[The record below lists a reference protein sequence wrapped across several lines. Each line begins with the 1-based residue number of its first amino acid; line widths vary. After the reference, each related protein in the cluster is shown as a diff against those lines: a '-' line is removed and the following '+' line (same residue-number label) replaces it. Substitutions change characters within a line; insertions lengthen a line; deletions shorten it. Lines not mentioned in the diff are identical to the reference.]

1 MRQMEY
7 YDAYGVF
14 QGFETPRWDPNDD
27 VEWTALSVGC
37 GGFGVDKDLPKISP
51 GKMRKQSPTKPM
63 PRVKS
68 VLELRRVPR
77 CEKNRQR
84 RSRSSMSEQP
94 PIENGD
100 DDDDLTLLRSI
111 DSKKAS
117 LEFAQSR
124 RGDPREED
132 MEADSDEGEAAKPAD
147 GSFMVDL
154 LTNGD
159 NALSLSELFK
169 FKKAF
174 FAADDNGNGVLEW
187 EEFLQ
192 AFRLIS
198 DDILESDIM
207 TWFAKIDSDCDGFVE
222 WDECFD
228 FLVSMG
234 EQNYFGKPSG
244 EDRLHPCEDVDPVP
258 SRHGHLSMMNRIVVI
273 EEHDK
278 YASVG
283 RDGSLKIFY
292 RESFMPCKTIHVGS
306 VVVYDV
312 CNIDGLNRL
321 AVASSDNH
329 VTFFDATTFG
339 RQKDFLKYDSAP
351 TAIGFSKDFG
361 SYHFAVGETN
371 GTVHLYSDF
380 RPSAL
385 THGKVS
391 FPHMELNRHGAQ
403 VNCLKFVLDIQALV
417 TCSNDGTLKTT
428 HVTTGREMRS
438 FPHNKPIEWFDYLA
452 EHKALVCCGGD
463 CQVRLY
469 HPEKLS
475 PICELSGHITPV
487 NYCLADNVSNQL
499 LTIAKDKT
507 IKIWDLKSMKEVA
520 NYGVTKTFYPED
532 HISAACFDRES
543 ARVIFGATSPI
554 PWQLSRPFATPK
566 PHTDVVVM
574 TLFSEVFQTI
584 ITADLAANVCVWNH
598 LTGELLVQFR
608 CAPEG
613 VQLLTMCLSMDE
625 RRLIT
630 SSDDGRCAIFN
641 FTCGRML
648 DIVSEGRNNEVGCLM
663 HMRIRDLDYFVN
675 TSPERA
681 LRIWPDKSFS
691 PSAKE
696 RNLMTTSHEVQC
708 IAKCQGRNYILVG
721 QADGTVVVWH
731 ASLTSLLCKF
741 QANDSGA
748 AVEFILP
755 LPAPA
760 DKSAQGAILVSC
772 GDGVLRSWDLGS
784 GAEPPEL
791 LSSTPS
797 KHIGG
802 IFTAHS
808 GNLTAEILVTAD
820 AEGYVKLWDLTGL
833 CGSPA
838 RPGLV
843 TQTHHW
849 RASRRAVNSLLYV
862 DKSARNPALVV
873 TSSGGLDAYIW
884 TQEGVRVGQIGE
896 GIPVLW
902 NLADKSTFDGSQEL
916 AQDLEDAEQ
925 HKQVAEEEEVVV
937 QKEVVKKNKGEMVN
951 DMVTNIFMDRKRNKN
966 KKVERILCGLT
977 VHPPREI
984 SYRHGTGPEQLQQLE
999 IGKPRFKKKN
1009 QTSYQA

>member
-1 MRQMEY
+1 MEY

-14 QGFETPRWDPNDD
+14 QGFEAPRWDPTDD
-27 VEWTALSVGC
+27 AEWTALSVGC
-37 GGFGVDKDLPKISP
+37 GGFGVDQDLPKISP

-63 PRVKS
+63 PRVRS
-68 VLELRRVPR
+68 VLEMRRVPK

-84 RSRSSMSEQP
+84 RSRSVMGELP
-94 PIENGD
+94 VVED
-100 DDDDLTLLRSI
+100 VEEDDDLTLLRSI

-117 LEFAQSR
+117 FEFAQSR
-124 RGDPREED
+124 RGDPKDEPPVHSP
-132 MEADSDEGEAAKPAD
+132 DSVEAAAIKQAD

-258 SRHGHLSMMNRIVVI
+258 SRHGHLSMMTRIVVI

-292 RESFMPCKTIHVGS
+292 RESFMPCKSIHVGS

-312 CNIDGLNRL
+312 CNVEGLNRL

-329 VTFFDATTFG
+329 VTFFDATSFG
-339 RQKDFLKYDSAP
+339 RQKDFLRYDTAP

-361 SYHFAVGETN
+361 SYHFAVGEQN
-371 GTVHLYSDF
+371 GKVHLYSEF

-385 THGKVS
+385 THGRVS

-403 VNCLKFVLDIQALV
+403 VNCLKFVSDIQALV

-438 FPHNKPIEWFDYLA
+438 FPHNKPIVWFDYLA
-452 EHKALVCCGGD
+452 ERKALVCCGGD
-463 CQVRLY
+463 STVRLY

-475 PICELSGHITPV
+475 PICELSGHISPV

-499 LTIAKDKT
+499 LTIATDKT
-507 IKIWDLKSMKEVA
+507 IKIWDLKTLKEVA
-520 NYGVTKTFYPED
+520 NYGVNRTFYPED
-532 HISAACFDRES
+532 IVSAACFDSES

-574 TLFSEVFQTI
+574 TVFSQVFQTI

-696 RNLMTTSHEVQC
+696 RNLMTTPYEVQC
-708 IAKCQGRNYILVG
+708 MAKCPNRNYILVG

-731 ASLTSLLCKF
+731 ASLASLLVKF

-755 LPAPA
+755 LPAPV
-760 DKSAQGAILVSC
+760 DKRSQGGILVSC
-772 GDGVLRSWDLGS
+772 GDGVLRTWDLGT

-791 LSSTPS
+791 LSSTRS
-797 KHIGG
+797 NHIGI

-808 GNLTAEILVTAD
+808 ANPASEVLATAD
-820 AEGYVKLWDLTGL
+820 AEGYVKLWDLTGM
-833 CGSPA
+833 CGEPA

-843 TQTHHW
+843 SQTGHW
-849 RASRRAVNSLLYV
+849 RASRRAVNSVLYI
-862 DKSARNPALVV
+862 DATRRNPALVV
-873 TSSGGLDAYIW
+873 TSSGGLDACIW
-884 TQEGVRVGQIGE
+884 TETGVRIGQIGE
-896 GIPVLW
+896 GIPMLW
-902 NLADKSTFDGSQEL
+902 NLSDVSTFDGFQEV
-916 AQDLEDAEQ
+916 AVDLDEDAVKRQ
-925 HKQVAEEEEVVV
+925 HEMKEAVEVVEKKDV
-937 QKEVVKKNKGEMVN
+937 TKKNKGEMVN
-951 DMVTNIFMDRKRNKN
+951 DMVTNIFSERKRNKN

-984 SYRHGTGPEQLQQLE
+984 AYRFGTGPDQLQQLVD
-999 IGKPRFKKKN
+999 IGKPRFKKR
-1009 QTSYQA
+1009 

>member
-1 MRQMEY
+1 MEY

-27 VEWTALSVGC
+27 AQWSSLSVGC
-37 GGFGVDKDLPKISP
+37 GGFGVDHELPKISP
-51 GKMRKQSPTKPM
+51 GRISRQSPVKPM
-63 PRVKS
+63 PRVRS
-68 VLELRRVPR
+68 VLELRRVPK

-84 RSRSSMSEQP
+84 RSRSAMSQLKIAPEVP
-94 PIENGD
+94 EE
-100 DDDDLTLLRSI
+100 DDLTELRSI
-111 DSKKAS
+111 DSRKAS
-117 LEFAQSR
+117 VEFAQSR
-124 RGDPREED
+124 CGDPDHREEED
-132 MEADSDEGEAAKPAD
+132 EEGEANPAD

-159 NALSLSELFK
+159 NALSLAELFK

-192 AFRLIS
+192 AFRLMS

-258 SRHGHLSMMNRIVVI
+258 SRHGHLSMMTRIVVI
-273 EEHDK
+273 DEHDK

-292 RESFMPCKTIHVGS
+292 RESFMPCKSIHVGS

-321 AVASSDNH
+321 AVAASDKH

-339 RQKDFLKYDSAP
+339 RQKDFLRYDCAP

-361 SYHFAVGETN
+361 SYHFAVGESN
-371 GTVHLYSDF
+371 GMIHLYSDF

-391 FPHMELNRHGAQ
+391 FPHMALKRHGGK
-403 VNCLKFVLDIQALV
+403 VNCLKFILDIQALV

-428 HVTTGREMRS
+428 HVTTGSEMRS
-438 FPHNKPIEWFDYLA
+438 FPHNAPIEWFDYLA

-463 CQVRLY
+463 AIVRLY

-475 PICELSGHITPV
+475 PICQLTGHTANV
-487 NYCLADNVSNQL
+487 SYCLADNVSNQL

-507 IKIWDLKSMKEVA
+507 IKIWDLKTFKEVA
-520 NYGVTKTFYPED
+520 NYAVTKTFYPED
-532 HISAACFDRES
+532 HISAACFDHGT

-554 PWQLSRPFATPK
+554 PWKLSRPFATPK
-566 PHTDVVVM
+566 PHTDNVVAMV
-574 TLFSEVFQTI
+574 FSEVFQTI

-598 LTGELLVQFR
+598 LTGEMQLQFR
-608 CAPEG
+608 CAPDG

-625 RRLIT
+625 RRLVT
-630 SSDDGRCAIFN
+630 ATDDGRCAVFN

-648 DIVSEGRNNEVGCLM
+648 DIVSEGRNNEVGCLL

-681 LRIWPDKSFS
+681 LRIWPDKGCS

-696 RNLMTTSHEVQC
+696 RYLMTIPDEVQC
-708 IAKCQGRNYILVG
+708 MAKCQSRNYILVG
-721 QADGTVVVWH
+721 QADGSMVVWH
-731 ASLTSLLCKF
+731 ASLTSLLVKF
-741 QANDSGA
+741 QASPSGA
-748 AVEFILP
+748 PVEFILP

-760 DKSAQGAILVSC
+760 DKSAQGAILVNC
-772 GDGVLRSWDLGS
+772 GDHVMRTWDLGT

-791 LSSTPS
+791 LSSTAS
-797 KHIGG
+797 NHLGG
-802 IFTAHS
+802 SFSAHCANS
-808 GNLTAEILVTAD
+808 SATVMVTGD
-820 AEGYVKLWDLTGL
+820 MEGYVKLWDLTGL
-833 CGSPA
+833 VGSPA

-843 TQTHHW
+843 SQTGHW
-849 RASRRAVNSLLYV
+849 RASRRAVGNLLLI
-862 DKSARNPALVV
+862 DKGLRNPGMVV
-873 TSSGGLDAYIW
+873 TSSSSLDAAIW
-884 TQEGVRVGQIGE
+884 TTDGVRVGQIGE

-902 NLADKSTFDGSQEL
+902 NLADPKTYDGHHEPASDQGG
-916 AQDLEDAEQ
+916 ADAEMVPEVIQ
-925 HKQVAEEEEVVV
+925 PQEVSSQVM
-937 QKEVVKKNKGEMVN
+937 VKKHRGEMVD
-951 DMVTNIFMDRKRNKN
+951 DMVTSIFMDRKRNKN
-966 KKVERILCGLT
+966 KKVDRILCGLT
-977 VHPPREI
+977 VHPPKDI
-984 SYRHGTGPEQLQQLE
+984 SYRIGTGPDQLQQLE
-999 IGKPRFKKKN
+999 IGKPRFKKRSNKIE
-1009 QTSYQA
+1009 Y